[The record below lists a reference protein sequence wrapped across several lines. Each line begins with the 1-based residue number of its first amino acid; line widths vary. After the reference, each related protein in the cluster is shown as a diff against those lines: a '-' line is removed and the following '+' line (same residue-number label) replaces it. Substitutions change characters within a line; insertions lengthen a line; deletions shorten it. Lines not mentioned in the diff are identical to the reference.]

1 MKIIDYYD
9 RNSFDRLMCDDK
21 KVILMMDDFFKTV
34 PLEYREKY
42 DKNVDSLNVLKVDKI
57 KTDDNDYSEDTT
69 GIYQN
74 TTNTI
79 LFTENDSLVHEF
91 VHMSGFDSEKY
102 IFPFMDVYAG
112 NAFYEGMTEYLS
124 KIICQ
129 RKDIT
134 GYFFEEFIAEMM
146 VMIRRELVKQSF
158 IYDKK
163 EFFSLFKNKVAL
175 YSLLVSL
182 NDFSNFQDGKINSF
196 KDRKMV
202 REYIRCVI
210 RNFNILIND
219 EEDKQVVKN
228 CKEAFLDEIK
238 GREVGDM
245 LFYYDKKYRNFIY
258 QEFMMPKEEV
268 SQNKGVVRRL
278 IRR

>member
-9 RNSFDRLMCDDK
+9 KDSFDRLMCDDK
-21 KVILMMDDFFKTV
+21 NVILMMEDFFKTV
-34 PLEYREKY
+34 PLEYRGEY
-42 DKNVDSLNVLKVDKI
+42 DKNIDGLIVLKVDKI

-74 TTNTI
+74 ITNTI

-102 IFPFMDVYAG
+102 VYPFMDVYAG
-112 NAFYEGMTEYLS
+112 NAFYEGMIEYLA

-129 RKDIT
+129 KKDIT
-134 GYFFEEFIAEMM
+134 GYFFEEFIAEML
-146 VMIRRELVKQSF
+146 VMIRRELVKQAF

-175 YSLLVSL
+175 YNLLVNL
-182 NDFSNFQDGKINSF
+182 NDFSNSQDGKINSF

-202 REYIRCVI
+202 REYIKSVI
-210 RNFNILIND
+210 RNFNVLIND

-238 GREVGDM
+238 SREVGDM
-245 LFYYDKKYRNFIY
+245 LFYYDKKYRSFIY
-258 QEFMMPKEEV
+258 QEFMMTKEEV

>member
-163 EFFSLFKNKVAL
+163 EFFSLFKNKIAL

-182 NDFSNFQDGKINSF
+182 NDFR
-196 KDRKMV
+196 DRKS
-202 REYIRCVI
+202 
-210 RNFNILIND
+210 
-219 EEDKQVVKN
+219 VV
-228 CKEAFLDEIK
+228 
-238 GREVGDM
+238 
-245 LFYYDKKYRNFIY
+245 
-258 QEFMMPKEEV
+258 
-268 SQNKGVVRRL
+268 
-278 IRR
+278 